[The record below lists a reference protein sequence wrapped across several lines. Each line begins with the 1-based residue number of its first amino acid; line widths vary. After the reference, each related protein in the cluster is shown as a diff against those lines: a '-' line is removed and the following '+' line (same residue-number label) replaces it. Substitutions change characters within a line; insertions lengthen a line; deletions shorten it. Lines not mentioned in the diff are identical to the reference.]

1 MPLDESINY
10 EFEKK
15 TKHKNLIF
23 SNAIDLIYEFFN
35 IDRKTKNIFLS
46 KSIQVLGKNPSI
58 NKMFKILADKG
69 LMF

>member
-1 MPLDESINY
+1 MINQLITNLK
-10 EFEKK
+10 KK

-35 IDRKTKNIFLS
+35 IERKTNNIILS
-46 KSIQVLGKNPSI
+46 KSIQFLGKNPSI

-69 LMF
+69 LIF